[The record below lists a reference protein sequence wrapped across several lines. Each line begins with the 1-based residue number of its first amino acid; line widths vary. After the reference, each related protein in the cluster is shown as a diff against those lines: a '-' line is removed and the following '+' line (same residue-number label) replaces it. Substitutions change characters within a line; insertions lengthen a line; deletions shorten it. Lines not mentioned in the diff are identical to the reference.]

1 MYTPSYKE
9 TLHIALLGEN
19 DVITFQFNPVWAEGD
34 LTIYYS
40 DPSTLQLNLQK
51 SNYLI
56 SKVTTVLS
64 GMCIAGPSLLYG
76 VGTVSGELVQLVLRD
91 VEGVE
96 EGEEVHKCFQIKGR
110 YPGHLLT
117 GAKLDEVGNSCTV
130 VSPNLE
136 WVATVYR
143 DGRVLLRRV
152 LEPDAVCLEFVV
164 AHYSRDNIQAIVF
177 SDNCLNLYCL
187 SKWGGGL
194 SCVKLEGSGTL
205 VGRQKAQAALG
216 NKKMRD
222 NAVRS
227 LREKEISFLQTQ
239 NGIGEVSYRENTSE
253 LNSLL
258 TRYYYSKYLIPFY

>member
-9 TLHIALLGEN
+9 TLHIALLSGDN

-34 LTIYYS
+34 LNLHYS
-40 DPSTLQLNLQK
+40 DPSTLQLNLDK

-56 SKVTTVLS
+56 SKVTSVLS
-64 GMCIAGPSLLYG
+64 GLCIAGPSLLYG
-76 VGTVSGELVQLVLRD
+76 VSKVSGELVQLALSD
-91 VEGVE
+91 VEGGE
-96 EGEEVHKCFQIKGR
+96 EGEEVRKCFQIKGR

-117 GAKLDEVGNSCTV
+117 GARMDEVGSSCTV

-152 LEPDAVCLEFVV
+152 LEPDAVCLEFILT
-164 AHYSRDNIQAIVF
+164 HYSRDNIQTIVF

-194 SCVKLEGSGTL
+194 SCIKVEGSGTL
-205 VGRQKAQAALG
+205 VGRQKAQAAIG

-227 LREKEISFLQTQ
+227 LREKEIAFLQTQ
-239 NGIGEVSYRENTSE
+239 NGIGEISSRENK
-253 LNSLL
+253 
-258 TRYYYSKYLIPFY
+258 SKF